1 MDLEFIKTA
10 AITLFVA
17 IDPPGLIAIFLSL
30 TAHMT
35 AADRKTTAY
44 HSVMVALAILLAAA
58 FGGQAVLDLLGI
70 SVPAFRIAGGLLLF
84 YIAFEMVFEKRVER
98 KSNSAE
104 ETIQYDHPK
113 NIAVFPLAIPMMAG
127 PGAIT
132 ATILQASEAGDN
144 LVNKGALMLI
154 LAAVIGSC
162 LLCFLLANKL
172 DKYLGNTGRV
182 VLSRLLGLLLAA
194 LAIQIIGDGVL
205 AFANA

>member
-1 MDLEFIKTA
+1 MDFEFLKTA
-10 AITLFVA
+10 FITMFVA

-35 AADRKTTAY
+35 LADRKTTAY
-44 HSVMVALAILLAAA
+44 HSVMVALAILVAAA
-58 FGGQAVLDLLGI
+58 LGGEAVMNLLGI

-98 KSNSAE
+98 KAHSADE
-104 ETIQYDHPK
+104 AIHDHPK

-132 ATILQASEAGDN
+132 ATILQAGKAGDSY
-144 LVNKGALMLI
+144 VNQAGLLFV
-154 LAAVIGSC
+154 LAIVIGSC
-162 LLCFLLANKL
+162 LICFLLANKL

-205 AFANA
+205 AFAK